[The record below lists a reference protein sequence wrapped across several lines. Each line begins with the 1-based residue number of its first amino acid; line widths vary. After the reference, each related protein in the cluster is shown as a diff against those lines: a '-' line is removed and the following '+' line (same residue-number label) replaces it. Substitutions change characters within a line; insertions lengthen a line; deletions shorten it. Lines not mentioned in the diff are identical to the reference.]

1 MAQIIDFNTRQEVTI
16 STLQR
21 EWVETVA
28 NESVDNLDIA
38 DIISLI
44 LKRNLIKRQ
53 LVLYSPILITIFH
66 TITLQLIV
74 TTMGYLM
81 LKQSLKRTMCGWQNA
96 LLT

>member
-44 LKRNLIKRQ
+44 EGMEEYNGKK
-53 LVLYSPILITIFH
+53 
-66 TITLQLIV
+66 
-74 TTMGYLM
+74 
-81 LKQSLKRTMCGWQNA
+81 
-96 LLT
+96 LTSNV

>member
-44 LKRNLIKRQ
+44 QGMEEYNGEKFTSND
-53 LVLYSPILITIFH
+53 
-66 TITLQLIV
+66 
-74 TTMGYLM
+74 
-81 LKQSLKRTMCGWQNA
+81 
-96 LLT
+96 

>member
-38 DIISLI
+38 DIMSLI
-44 LKRNLIKRQ
+44 KGMEEYNGEKFT
-53 LVLYSPILITIFH
+53 S
-66 TITLQLIV
+66 
-74 TTMGYLM
+74 
-81 LKQSLKRTMCGWQNA
+81 ND
-96 LLT
+96 

>member
-44 LKRNLIKRQ
+44 QGMEEYNGKK
-53 LVLYSPILITIFH
+53 
-66 TITLQLIV
+66 
-74 TTMGYLM
+74 
-81 LKQSLKRTMCGWQNA
+81 
-96 LLT
+96 LTSNV

>member
-44 LKRNLIKRQ
+44 QGMEEYNGNK
-53 LVLYSPILITIFH
+53 
-66 TITLQLIV
+66 
-74 TTMGYLM
+74 
-81 LKQSLKRTMCGWQNA
+81 
-96 LLT
+96 LTSNV

>member
-1 MAQIIDFNTRQEVTI
+1 MAQIIDFNTQQEISI

-44 LKRNLIKRQ
+44 QGMEEYNGKKFTSND
-53 LVLYSPILITIFH
+53 
-66 TITLQLIV
+66 
-74 TTMGYLM
+74 
-81 LKQSLKRTMCGWQNA
+81 
-96 LLT
+96 

>member
-1 MAQIIDFNTRQEVTI
+1 MAQIIDFNTQQEISI

-44 LKRNLIKRQ
+44 QGMEEYNGEKFTSND
-53 LVLYSPILITIFH
+53 
-66 TITLQLIV
+66 
-74 TTMGYLM
+74 
-81 LKQSLKRTMCGWQNA
+81 
-96 LLT
+96 